1 MATLKEKINY
11 ITNQFSAGKPAI
23 TGEASTEFLIG
34 VINELAADDSNY
46 TEFKDSI
53 SAIHK
58 AAMEE
63 LSVAPQDS
71 KHLLVSS
78 MLKNAGISTSLK
90 DENTTQ
96 KPIFVEFLLEKAKN
110 EGHDA
115 LNKDVSEL
123 MDHAFDEKNKRIE
136 ISSLIAI
143 THKASTEAI
152 VDNNNVLNIYVASE
166 NFGGDNY
173 IKFCG
178 ALMAFDK
185 LRDSF
190 DYDLTENQEHLL
202 KVTLGVIEKT
212 TANGPDE
219 IKEGL
224 KETEEKYSK
233 FFFSNDLDVEAQLH
247 KVRSEDSL
255 AQSAGMIS
263 GHDLGNPIK
272 DILKEQN
279 DNKADQEKFDLMM
292 TWEEKYN
299 NYLKSLHDVRIM
311 TSGDKFSKRFAHHG
325 FAPSTANLFGDSIVN
340 CDQYGDPK
348 VTLWNISP
356 LTGTMKLSRDMR
368 YDDVK
373 GCQQA
378 FAIAALNARRQGW
391 NTVFLNHPGPD
402 LEAKTFIKHS
412 FEAMVQIGDYSFDQ
426 IKVPKR
432 YQHVLDKLIMDAL
445 TGSIKNDANVT
456 DELRNAA
463 ALRPETPKEDDTPE
477 AQNQTQATPA
487 ANASSPDSR
496 SNVESDSIRNEL
508 DHKIALA
515 ERNAREQQNDTSS
528 DTVIPNSFDNDDKID
543 FDDTPQDAAAPIE
556 ELDEFA
562 QARLEET
569 AAAERDDNSFDDSH
583 LDPER
588 FVQDEQSYAPI
599 NEHDEFQHYNNESS
613 EISYNLPEELKNDQ
627 QASIEGESTPSK
639 PSSNRK
645 IKFGS

>member
-1 MATLKEKINY
+1 MVLIMATLKEKINY

-23 TGEASTEFLIG
+23 TGEPSTEFLIG

-53 SAIHK
+53 PSIHK

-63 LSVAPQDS
+63 ISVAPQDS

-78 MLKNAGISTSLK
+78 MLKNSGISTTLK

-110 EGHDA
+110 EGNDELH
-115 LNKDVSEL
+115 KVVSEL
-123 MDHAFDEKNKRIE
+123 MDHAFDETNKRIE
-136 ISSLIAI
+136 VSSLIAV
-143 THKASTEAI
+143 TNKAMSEAKT
-152 VDNNNVLNIYVASE
+152 DENNVLNLYVSSK
-166 NFGGDNY
+166 NFDGDEY

-178 ALMAFDK
+178 ALNAFDK
-185 LRDSF
+185 LKDSF
-190 DYDLTENQEHLL
+190 GYDLTENQEHLL
-202 KVTLGVIEKT
+202 KVTLGIIEKT
-212 TANGPDE
+212 TANGTDE
-219 IKEGL
+219 LKQGL
-224 KETEEKYSK
+224 KDTEEKYSK
-233 FFFSNDLDVEAQLH
+233 FFFANDLDIEAQLH
-247 KVRSEDSL
+247 KVRSEESL
-255 AQSAGMIS
+255 AESAGMIS
-263 GHDLGNPIK
+263 GHDLGNPVK
-272 DILKEQN
+272 DILKEQA
-279 DNKADQEKFDLMM
+279 DNKADQEKFDLML

-299 NYLKSLHDVRIM
+299 NYLKKLPDVRIM
-311 TSGDKFSKRFAHHG
+311 TSGDKFNKRFAHHG

-373 GCQQA
+373 GCEQA

-426 IKVPKR
+426 IKVPRR

-456 DELRNAA
+456 DELRNAT
-463 ALRPETPKEDDTPE
+463 ALRPEPIKEDTPE
-477 AQNQTQATPA
+477 NQATPTA
-487 ANASSPDSR
+487 DAPVPAAKANAPTR
-496 SNVESDSIRNEL
+496 ESNVDSDAYQYFPDDVANNSKSN
-508 DHKIALA
+508 
-515 ERNAREQQNDTSS
+515 
-528 DTVIPNSFDNDDKID
+528 DTVIPESFDDTID
-543 FDDTPQDAAAPIE
+543 FDSPKQDTTAPAQE
-556 ELDEFA
+556 VDELEL
-562 QARLEET
+562 ARLEE
-569 AAAERDDNSFDDSH
+569 ARAAESNDDSFDDSH

-588 FVQDEQSYAPI
+588 FTQDDQSYAPV
-599 NEHDEFQHYNNESS
+599 NEHDDFQHYNGPES

-627 QASIEGESTPSK
+627 QSSIEGETTPTK
-639 PSSNRK
+639 PSGTRK